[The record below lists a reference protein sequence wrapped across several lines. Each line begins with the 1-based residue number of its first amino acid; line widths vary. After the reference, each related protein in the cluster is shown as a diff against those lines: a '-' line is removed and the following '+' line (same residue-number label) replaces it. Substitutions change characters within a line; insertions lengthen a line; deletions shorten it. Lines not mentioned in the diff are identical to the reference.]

1 METVELHIFFFF
13 FLTSR
18 NPGPKVVEME
28 GVKGELGQ

>member
-1 METVELHIFFFF
+1 METVELHIFFF

>member
-1 METVELHIFFFF
+1 METVELHIFF